1 MIVIEIESSLSLIF
15 ILPTRRI
22 HMDIIFKNVDVD
34 VYVIEWSTMA
44 WLDTYYCTVWNEYK
58 HHEYSFNIQHSTC
71 NLFVQIQ
78 SFLFFVRLDTARRYQ
93 IRISIAVIV
102 VQYV

>member
-22 HMDIIFKNVDVD
+22 HMDIIFKNADVD
-34 VYVIEWSTMA
+34 VYVIECCGVQWLGLTRLLHCMA
-44 WLDTYYCTVWNEYK
+44 ITNNK
-58 HHEYSFNIQHSTC
+58 YSFNIQCSTC

-78 SFLFFVRLDTARRYQ
+78 SFLFFIRLDTARRYQ

-102 VQYV
+102 IQYV

>member
-34 VYVIEWSTMA
+34 VYVIEWSGVEWSTMA

-78 SFLFFVRLDTARRYQ
+78 SFLFFVRLQ
-93 IRISIAVIV
+93 S
-102 VQYV
+102 